1 MLMMEKDS
9 LMLLTVSFLMY
20 DTGKNPP
27 VKMTSFD
34 RFSNIK
40 LIIVAIEQITSKPHK
55 TINASYFL

>member
-9 LMLLTVSFLMY
+9 LMLLTVSFRIY
-20 DTGKNPP
+20 ETGKKPP
-27 VKMTSFD
+27 VKMTNFE
-34 RFSNIK
+34 RFSNMK